1 MTTAASTTHPL
12 SDDEMRLARES
23 RRKLKHLAGSGRP
36 LTVRSPRPGEETDIE
51 LPARTLAYL
60 IVILDAMA
68 SGSAVT
74 ITPRQAELTTQ
85 QAADLLNVSRPFLIR
100 LVENGTIPCRM
111 VGTHRRLRLEDVVA
125 YKEATDAQRRKVLD
139 ELAAEAQE
147 LDMGY

>member
-12 SDDEMRLARES
+12 SDDEIRLARES
-23 RRKLKHLAGSGRP
+23 RRKLTHLAGSGCP

-51 LPARTLAYL
+51 LPARTLVYL
-60 IVILDAMA
+60 IEILDAMA
-68 SGSAVT
+68 SGSA
-74 ITPRQAELTTQ
+74 L
-85 QAADLLNVSRPFLIR
+85 PFLIR

-125 YKEATDAQRRKVLD
+125 YKEATDARRRKALD